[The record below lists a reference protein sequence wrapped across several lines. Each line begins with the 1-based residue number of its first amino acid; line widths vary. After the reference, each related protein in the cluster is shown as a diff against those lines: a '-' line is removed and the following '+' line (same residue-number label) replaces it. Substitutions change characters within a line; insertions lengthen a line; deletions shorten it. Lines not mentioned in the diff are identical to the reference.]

1 MKKLISLAAIVLL
14 AVALTGCK
22 DKEKEKQIAA
32 YEKEAK
38 ALLDSCDYV
47 GISAVVVKDN
57 KIYYNSNYGVKDL
70 ETGEPIDDQTMFRIA
85 SISKSFTATS
95 MMQLVEQGKVSLDD
109 KASDLVGIQIQN
121 PKYPDVPITL
131 ELLMSHL
138 SSLNDHQG
146 YYTLD
151 GVNPETNPDY
161 AEAYRDFAPGEQY
174 RYTNL
179 NFSLSGTIL
188 ERVSGER
195 FDQYVVHHVLEPLG
209 LYGGYCIDSLDASRF
224 AQIYSW
230 NDETGGFEKQP
241 EAYAPRKEIIDNYRF
256 GYDTPVF
263 SPTGGM
269 KISALDL
276 AKYMIMHMNY
286 GYSPL
291 ADVRIISEES
301 SRNMQT
307 PRSDYE
313 NYGLALHQ
321 DDSLTGDGTV
331 LEGHTGGAYGLS
343 AGMFFNPE
351 EKYGFVVISSGYH
364 NTAEGKHSPYRSII
378 PLLYKNFIACDKADT
393 EKAEKEEAETAE

>member
-1 MKKLISLAAIVLL
+1 MKKFTSIAVIALLL
-14 AVALTGCK
+14 AGALSSCNS
-22 DKEKEKQIAA
+22 DKKQRIAA
-32 YEKEAK
+32 FQEDVQ
-38 ALLDSCDYV
+38 LLLGSDSCNFV

-57 KIYYNSNYGVKDL
+57 KIHYNANFGVKNL
-70 ETGEPIDDQTMFRIA
+70 ETGEPIDDETMFRIA

-95 MMQLVEQGKVSLDD
+95 IMQLVEQGKVSL
-109 KASDLVGIQIQN
+109 SDEVSGLVGIPIRN
-121 PKYPDVPITL
+121 PKYPEVPITL
-131 ELLMSHL
+131 EMLLSHT

-146 YYTLD
+146 YYTLN

-161 AEAYRDFAPGEQY
+161 ALAYRDFAPGGQY

-188 ERVSGER
+188 ERISGER
-195 FDQYVVHHVLEPLG
+195 FDQYVVRNILNPLG
-209 LYGGYCIDSLDASRF
+209 LYGGYCVDSLDSSRF
-224 AQIYSW
+224 AQLYTWS
-230 NDETGGFEKQP
+230 DSEGCFKHEP
-241 EAYAPRKEIIDNYRF
+241 EAYNPNREIIDNYRF

-276 AKYMIMHMNY
+276 ARYMIMHMNY

-301 SRNMQT
+301 SHDMQT
-307 PRSDYE
+307 ERSEYE
-313 NYGLALHQ
+313 HYGLALHQ
-321 DDSLTGDGTV
+321 DSTLTGDGTV

-351 EKYGFVVISSGYH
+351 QKYGFVVISSGYH
-364 NTAEGKHSPYRSII
+364 NTSVGKSSPYRSII
-378 PLLYKNFIACDKADT
+378 PLLYKHFIAAQ
-393 EKAEKEEAETAE
+393 EN

>member
-1 MKKLISLAAIVLL
+1 M
-14 AVALTGCK
+14 TGCC
-22 DKEKEKQIAA
+22 EKNRQIAA
-32 YEKEAK
+32 FEQDMKT
-38 ALLDSCDYV
+38 LLESDSCDFV

-70 ETGEPIDDQTMFRIA
+70 ETGEPIDDETMFRIA

-95 MMQLVEQGKVSLDD
+95 MMQMVEQGKVSLSDD
-109 KASDLVGIQIQN
+109 VSELVGLPIRN

-131 ELLMSHL
+131 EMLLSHT

-151 GVNPETNPDY
+151 VINPEKNPDY
-161 AEAYRDFAPGEQY
+161 ALAYRDFAPGGEY

-209 LYGGYCIDSLDASRF
+209 LYGGYCVDSLDSSRF
-224 AQIYSW
+224 AQLYAWS
-230 NDETGGFEKQP
+230 DEQGGFVKEP
-241 EAYAPRKEIIDNYRF
+241 DAYAPRREIISNYTF

-269 KISALDL
+269 KITALDL

-301 SRNMQT
+301 SHNMQT
-307 PRSDYE
+307 ERSEYE
-313 NYGLALHQ
+313 HYGLALHQ
-321 DDSLTGDGTV
+321 DATLTGDGTI

-343 AGMFFNPE
+343 AGMFFNPA

-364 NTAEGKHSPYRSII
+364 NTSKGKGSPYRSVI
-378 PLLYKNFIACDKADT
+378 PLLYKNFIAPS
-393 EKAEKEEAETAE
+393 E

>member
-1 MKKLISLAAIVLL
+1 MKKFTSIAVIALLL
-14 AVALTGCK
+14 AGALSSCNS
-22 DKEKEKQIAA
+22 DKKQRIAA
-32 YEKEAK
+32 FQEDVQ
-38 ALLDSCDYV
+38 LLLGSDSCNFV

-57 KIYYNSNYGVKDL
+57 KIYYNANFGVKNL
-70 ETGEPIDDQTMFRIA
+70 ETGEPIDDETMFRIA

-95 MMQLVEQGKVSLDD
+95 IMQLVEQGKVSL
-109 KASDLVGIQIQN
+109 SDEVSGLVGIPIRN
-121 PKYPDVPITL
+121 PKYPEVPITL
-131 ELLMSHL
+131 EMLLSHT

-146 YYTLD
+146 YYTLN

-161 AEAYRDFAPGEQY
+161 ALAYRDFAPGGQY

-188 ERVSGER
+188 ERISGER
-195 FDQYVVHHVLEPLG
+195 FDQYVVRNILSPLG
-209 LYGGYCIDSLDASRF
+209 LYGGYCVDSLDSSRF
-224 AQIYSW
+224 AQLYTWS
-230 NDETGGFEKQP
+230 DSEGCFKHEP
-241 EAYAPRKEIIDNYRF
+241 EAYNPNREIIDNYRF

-276 AKYMIMHMNY
+276 ARYMIMHMNY

-301 SRNMQT
+301 SHDMQT
-307 PRSDYE
+307 ERSEYE
-313 NYGLALHQ
+313 HYGLALHQ
-321 DDSLTGDGTV
+321 DSTLTGDGTV

-351 EKYGFVVISSGYH
+351 QKYGFVVISSGYH
-364 NTAEGKHSPYRSII
+364 NTSVGKSSPYRSII
-378 PLLYKNFIACDKADT
+378 PLLYKHFIAAQ
-393 EKAEKEEAETAE
+393 EN

>member
-1 MKKLISLAAIVLL
+1 MKKLLPLAVIALLAAG
-14 AVALTGCK
+14 LTGCNGNAK
-22 DKEKEKQIAA
+22 RIAA
-32 YEKEAK
+32 FEQDMKT
-38 ALLDSCDYV
+38 LLESDSCDYV

-57 KIYYNSNYGVKDL
+57 KILYNSNYGYKDL
-70 ETGEPIDDQTMFRIA
+70 DTEEPIDDQTMFRIA

-95 MMQLVEQGKVSLDD
+95 MMQMVEQGKVSLKDD
-109 KASDLVGIQIQN
+109 VSDLVGIKIRN
-121 PKYPDVPITL
+121 PKYPDTPITL
-131 ELLMSHL
+131 EMLMSHT
-138 SSLNDHQG
+138 SSINDHQG

-151 GVNPETNPDY
+151 GINPDINPDY
-161 AEAYRDFAPGEQY
+161 AKAYRDFAPGEQY

-188 ERVSGER
+188 ERLSGER

-209 LYGGYCIDSLDASRF
+209 LYGGYCVDSLDASRF
-224 AQIYSW
+224 AQLYEW
-230 NDETGGFEKQP
+230 NNDKGKFIKQP
-241 EAYAPRKEIIDNYRF
+241 EAYNPRREIISNYKF

-269 KISALDL
+269 KITALDL

-291 ADVRIISEES
+291 ADARIISEES
-301 SRNMQT
+301 SHDMQT
-307 PRSDYE
+307 ERSAYE
-313 NYGLALHQ
+313 HYGLALHQ

-351 EKYGFVVISSGYH
+351 EKYGFVVISSGWH
-364 NTAEGKHSPYRSII
+364 NTAKGKRSPYRSII
-378 PLLYKNFIACDKADT
+378 PLLYKNFIAEP
-393 EKAEKEEAETAE
+393 EK

>member
-1 MKKLISLAAIVLL
+1 MKKLLSLAVIVLTMTS
-14 AVALTGCK
+14 LTGCN
-22 DKEKEKQIAA
+22 DRAEQIAGF
-32 YEKEAK
+32 EQDMKE
-38 ALLDSCDYV
+38 LLESDSCQFV

-57 KIYYNSNYGVKDL
+57 KILYNSNYGVKDL
-70 ETGEPIDDQTMFRIA
+70 ETGEPIDDRTMFRIA

-95 MMQLVEQGKVSLDD
+95 IMQMIEQGKVSLKDD
-109 KASDLVGIQIQN
+109 VSELSGIQIRN
-121 PKYPDVPITL
+121 PKYPDVPVTL
-131 ELLMSHL
+131 EMLLSHT

-151 GVNPETNPDY
+151 GVNPQTNPDY
-161 AEAYRDFAPGEQY
+161 ALAYRDFAPGGEY

-188 ERVSGER
+188 ERISGER
-195 FDQYVVHHVLEPLG
+195 FDQYVVHHILDPLG
-209 LYGGYCIDSLDASRF
+209 LYGGYCVDSLDTSRF
-224 AQIYSW
+224 AQLYSW
-230 NDETGGFEKQP
+230 DDEKGEFIKQP
-241 EAYAPRKEIIDNYRF
+241 EAYNPKKEIIDNYRF

-291 ADVRIISEES
+291 ADARIISEES
-301 SRNMQT
+301 SHDMQT
-307 PRSDYE
+307 ERSEYE
-313 NYGLALHQ
+313 HYGLALHQ
-321 DDSLTGDGTV
+321 DASLTGDGTI
-331 LEGHTGGAYGLS
+331 LEGHTGGAYGLA

-364 NTAEGKHSPYRSII
+364 NTSKGKSSPYRSVI
-378 PLLYKNFIACDKADT
+378 PLLYKNFIASDK
-393 EKAEKEEAETAE
+393 

>member
-1 MKKLISLAAIVLL
+1 MTKIDDMKKSLTLAAIAL
-14 AVALTGCK
+14 AAVCLAGCN
-22 DKEKEKQIAA
+22 DKAERIAA
-32 YEKEAK
+32 FEQDME
-38 ALLDSCDYV
+38 ALLGSDSCDFV

-57 KIYYNSNYGVKDL
+57 KIYYNNNYGVKDL
-70 ETGEPIDDQTMFRIA
+70 ETGEPIDDETMFRIA

-95 MMQLVEQGKVSLDD
+95 MMQMIEQGKVSLKDD
-109 KASDLVGIQIQN
+109 VSDLVGIPIRN

-131 ELLMSHL
+131 EMLMSHT
-138 SSLNDHQG
+138 SSLSDHQG

-161 AEAYRDFAPGEQY
+161 ALAYRDFAPGEEY

-188 ERVSGER
+188 ERISGER
-195 FDQYVVHHVLEPLG
+195 FDQYVVHHILDPLG
-209 LYGGYCIDSLDASRF
+209 LYGGYCVDSLDASRF
-224 AQIYSW
+224 AQLYAW
-230 NDETGGFEKQP
+230 DNEEGKFVKEP
-241 EAYAPRKEIIDNYRF
+241 EAYNPRSEIISNYKF

-269 KISALDL
+269 KITALDL
-276 AKYMIMHMNY
+276 ARYMIMHMNY

-301 SRNMQT
+301 SRDMQT
-307 PRSDYE
+307 ERSEYE
-313 NYGLALHQ
+313 HYGLALHQ
-321 DDSLTGDGTV
+321 DATLTGDGTV
-331 LEGHTGGAYGLS
+331 LEGHTGGAYGLA

-364 NTAEGKHSPYRSII
+364 NTSEGKGSPYRSVI
-378 PLLYKNFIACDKADT
+378 PLLYKNFIADQK
-393 EKAEKEEAETAE
+393 

>member
-1 MKKLISLAAIVLL
+1 MKRLFILSIFALTAAIM
-14 AVALTGCK
+14 TGCC
-22 DKEKEKQIAA
+22 EKSRQIAA
-32 YEKEAK
+32 FEQDMKT
-38 ALLDSCDYV
+38 LLESDSCNFV

-70 ETGEPIDDQTMFRIA
+70 ETGEPIDDETMFRIA

-95 MMQLVEQGKVSLDD
+95 MMQMVEQGKVSLSDD
-109 KASDLVGIQIQN
+109 VSELVGLPIRN
-121 PKYPDVPITL
+121 PKYPDQPITL
-131 ELLMSHL
+131 EMLLSHT
-138 SSLNDHQG
+138 SSLCDRQG

-151 GVNPETNPDY
+151 VINPEKNPDY
-161 AEAYRDFAPGEQY
+161 ALAYREFAPGGEY
-174 RYTNL
+174 RYSNL
-179 NFSLSGTIL
+179 NFSLNGTIL

-209 LYGGYCIDSLDASRF
+209 LYGGYCVDSLDSSRF
-224 AQIYSW
+224 AQLYAWS
-230 NDETGGFEKQP
+230 DEEGGFVKEP
-241 EAYAPRKEIIDNYRF
+241 DAYAPKREIISNYNF

-269 KISALDL
+269 KITALDL

-301 SRNMQT
+301 SHNMQT
-307 PRSDYE
+307 ERSEYE
-313 NYGLALHQ
+313 HYGLALHQ
-321 DDSLTGDGTV
+321 DATLTGDGTI

-343 AGMFFNPE
+343 AGMFFNPA

-364 NTAEGKHSPYRSII
+364 NTSKGKGSPYRSVI
-378 PLLYKNFIACDKADT
+378 PLLYKNFIAPS
-393 EKAEKEEAETAE
+393 E

>member
-1 MKKLISLAAIVLL
+1 MKKFLTIAAIALL
-14 AVALTGCK
+14 TIASASGRTPSK
-22 DKEKEKQIAA
+22 KQIAA
-32 YEKEAK
+32 YEKEVK

-70 ETGEPIDDQTMFRIA
+70 ETGEPIDDRTMFRIA

-95 MMQLVEQGKVSLDD
+95 MMQMVEQGKVSLKDD
-109 KASDLVGIQIQN
+109 VSDLVGITIRN
-121 PKYPDVPITL
+121 PKYPDTPITL
-131 ELLMSHL
+131 EMLMSHL
-138 SSLNDHQG
+138 SSLSDHQG

-151 GVNPETNPDY
+151 GVNPKTNKDY
-161 AEAYRDFAPGEQY
+161 ALAYRDFAPGEQY

-188 ERVSGER
+188 ERLSGER
-195 FDQYVVHHVLEPLG
+195 FDQYVVHHILEPLG
-209 LYGGYCIDSLDASRF
+209 LYGGYCVDSLDTSRF
-224 AQIYSW
+224 AQLYSW
-230 NDETGGFEKQP
+230 NDKKGAFVKQP
-241 EAYAPRKEIIDNYRF
+241 DAYARKNEIISNYRF

-269 KISALDL
+269 KITALDL

-313 NYGLALHQ
+313 HYGLALHK
-321 DDSLTGDGTV
+321 DNSLTGDGTV

-343 AGMFFNPE
+343 AGMFFNPD

-364 NTAEGKHSPYRSII
+364 NTKKGKTSPYRSII
-378 PLLYKNFIACDKADT
+378 PILYKHFIACDTNKKAS
-393 EKAEKEEAETAE
+393 K